1 MHTWAFAIG
10 GPVSDARLARYDL
23 VVLDGESTPAAR
35 VARLRGEG
43 KLVLAYLDAGTI
55 ERGRGWFPRAKRYRL
70 DYWPDWG
77 EWYAEVSAP
86 GYRALVGGVARSF
99 LAKGF
104 DGLFLDNVDM
114 VETHPAQRAGMTALV
129 RSLAS
134 LVHGRGGFLF
144 AQNGEDAIGPLV
156 RWLDGWNRED
166 VTGTYDFAAKRYVA
180 VPAADRAAAL
190 AALRRMRAKGLLA
203 LATDYLP
210 AGRSTAAAVAAAC
223 RAGALPFVGDVE
235 LTRVP
240 ARPLRCP

>member
-10 GPVSDARLARYDL
+10 GAVPDARLARYDL
-23 VVLDGESTPAAR
+23 VVLDGETTPAAR

-55 ERGRGWFPRAKRYRL
+55 EPGRAWYPRAKPYRL
-70 DYWPDWG
+70 DYWPDWD
-77 EWYAEVSAP
+77 EWYADVSAP
-86 GYRALVGGVARSF
+86 GYRTLVAGVARGF

-114 VETHPAQRAGMTALV
+114 VESHAAQKAGMTALV
-129 RSLAS
+129 RSLAR
-134 LVHGRGGFLF
+134 LVHGRRGFLF

-166 VTGTYDFAAKRYVA
+166 VGGTYDFATRRYVR
-180 VPAADRAAAL
+180 VPAADEAEAL
-190 AALRRMRAKGLLA
+190 AALRRMRARGLLA
-203 LATDYLP
+203 LATGYLP
-210 AGRSTAAAVAAAC
+210 ARRSAAGAVAAAC
-223 RAGALPFVGDVE
+223 RAGALPFVSDVE